1 MYGVLLGVQKL
12 LLILW
17 FSAKFVGKVFSVS
30 GQVFFV
36 DKRLSEILLILEI
49 YRLSRFIFEYLKYW
63 KASELRLFLF
73 YYGIFVFYGIL
84 LDNYFYYYVI
94 FVYVIYICFKEL
106 IFLEDFKKVELMLFS
121 FCEEFSLF
129 YDEYFITFNVY

>member
-1 MYGVLLGVQKL
+1 M
-12 LLILW
+12 
-17 FSAKFVGKVFSVS
+17 
-30 GQVFFV
+30 
-36 DKRLSEILLILEI
+36 SEILLILEI

-63 KASELRLFLF
+63 KVSELRLFLF

-106 IFLEDFKKVELMLFS
+106 IFLEDLKKVELMLFS
-121 FCEEFSLF
+121 FCEDFSLF
-129 YDEYFITFNVY
+129 YDERFIIFNVY